1 MLDIGWQELFF
12 IGVIALLVV
21 GPKDLPRTLGAVARV
36 YRKARG
42 MAGEFQSGIS
52 EMVREAEL
60 DDIKRNVEKAGSF
73 DMEKEL
79 KKTVDPTGTLTDD
92 FDPEE
97 FNRQLKKRVEGGP
110 SERRIESQTTRPPE
124 SESEREPAVAVP
136 APAKT
141 TREGGD
147 APPRTGESGES
158 ARIRAANHKPAN
170 HANER
175 RAKMTGTVGGD
186 ARAGP

>member
-21 GPKDLPRTLGAVARV
+21 GPKDLPRALSTVARV

-60 DDIKRNVEKAGSF
+60 DDIKRGVEKAGSF
-73 DMEKEL
+73 DMEKALEGA
-79 KKTVDPTGTLTDD
+79 VDPTGTLTDD

-97 FNRQLKKRVEGGP
+97 FNRQLKERVEGGP
-110 SERRIESQTTRPPE
+110 PQRRTETQATATQTSGDE
-124 SESEREPAVAVP
+124 GDPAVAP
-136 APAKT
+136 AAPAT
-141 TREGGD
+141 E
-147 APPRTGESGES
+147 PGE
-158 ARIRAANHKPAN
+158 NN
-170 HANER
+170 
-175 RAKMTGTVGGD
+175 D
-186 ARAGP
+186 ARAEPGEPRAREPRAGTSQAGKLQAGKL

>member
-21 GPKDLPRTLGAVARV
+21 GPKDLPKTLGAVARM

-60 DDIKRNVEKAGSF
+60 DDIKRDVEKVGRF

-79 KKTVDPTGTLTDD
+79 KEAADPTGTLTDD

-97 FNRQLKKRVEGGP
+97 FNRQLKERVEGGP
-110 SERRIESQTTRPPE
+110 PERRIEPQGNQTSGDKNDPASAPE
-124 SESEREPAVAVP
+124 SPAIRPGDDNDVQP
-136 APAKT
+136 KT
-141 TREGGD
+141 D
-147 APPRTGESGES
+147 
-158 ARIRAANHKPAN
+158 KPQQ
-170 HANER
+170 
-175 RAKMTGTVGGD
+175 
-186 ARAGP
+186 

>member
-60 DDIKRNVEKAGSF
+60 DDIKRDVEKAGRF

-79 KKTVDPTGTLTDD
+79 KGAVDPTGTLTDD

-97 FNRQLKKRVEGGP
+97 FNRQLKERVEGGP
-110 SERRIESQTTRPPE
+110 PKRRIESDTARPLREDSDPPADPQPPATETVNDDGVKPPLDKPPADE
-124 SESEREPAVAVP
+124 SR
-136 APAKT
+136 K
-141 TREGGD
+141 
-147 APPRTGESGES
+147 
-158 ARIRAANHKPAN
+158 
-170 HANER
+170 
-175 RAKMTGTVGGD
+175 
-186 ARAGP
+186 

>member
-21 GPKDLPRTLGAVARV
+21 GPKDLPKTLGAAARM

-73 DMEKEL
+73 DMEAEL
-79 KKTVDPTGTLTDD
+79 KKVADPTDTLTDD
-92 FDPEE
+92 FDPDE
-97 FNRQLKKRVEGGP
+97 FNRQLKQQVEGGP
-110 SERRIESQTTRPPE
+110 PQRQIEPETPRTSDNE
-124 SESEREPAVAVP
+124 SEPATVAEPPSVAC
-136 APAKT
+136 
-141 TREGGD
+141 GD
-147 APPRTGESGES
+147 
-158 ARIRAANHKPAN
+158 
-170 HANER
+170 
-175 RAKMTGTVGGD
+175 GTD
-186 ARAGP
+186 ARPKTDKPQQ

>member
-12 IGVIALLVV
+12 IAVIALLVV
-21 GPKDLPRTLGAVARV
+21 GPKDLPRALGAVARM

-60 DDIKRNVEKAGSF
+60 DDIKRNVEKAGRF

-79 KKTVDPTGTLTDD
+79 KGAVDPTGTLTDD

-97 FNRQLKKRVEGGP
+97 FNRKLKESVEGGP
-110 SERRIESQTTRPPE
+110 PGRRVETKVTRTPEGEVREAASTKPDQMIPDQTIP
-124 SESEREPAVAVP
+124 
-136 APAKT
+136 
-141 TREGGD
+141 
-147 APPRTGESGES
+147 GE
-158 ARIRAANHKPAN
+158 KQ
-170 HANER
+170 
-175 RAKMTGTVGGD
+175 
-186 ARAGP
+186 